1 MSKYTFEVEVPEYN
15 DYKSARE
22 AIKAVMGLTEQ
33 IEAEAEAIADEMGVS
48 FSTGDYGNG
57 RTYHPKGTN
66 AEDNGLEFYCREYEV
81 DLDENGNMTEGA
93 WVSSSEMC

>member
-33 IEAEAEAIADEMGVS
+33 IEAEAEAIADEMSVS

-57 RTYHPKGTN
+57 RTYYPKGTN
-66 AEDNGLEFYCREYEV
+66 AEDYGLGYYCRCYDV
-81 DLDENGNMTEGA
+81 DLDENGNTVEGA
-93 WVSSSEMC
+93 WVSSSDMC

>member
-15 DYKSARE
+15 DYKSARA
-22 AIKAVMGLTEQ
+22 AIDAIMGLIDH
-33 IEAEAEAIADEMGVS
+33 IEAEAENIADEMGVS

-66 AEDNGLEFYCREYEV
+66 AEDNGLEYYCSYYDVE
-81 DLDENGNMTEGA
+81 LDENGLTTEGA

>member
-15 DYKSARE
+15 DYKSARA
-22 AIKAVMGLTEQ
+22 AIDAIMGLVDD
-33 IEAEAEAIADEMGVS
+33 IEAEAENIADEMGVS

-66 AEDNGLEFYCREYEV
+66 AEDNGLEYYCSCYDVE
-81 DLDENGNMTEGA
+81 LDENGLTTEGA
-93 WVSSSEMC
+93 WVSSSDMC

>member
-22 AIKAVMGLTEQ
+22 AISKIMGLVDD
-33 IEAEAEAIADEMGVS
+33 IEAEAENIADEMGVS

-66 AEDNGLEFYCREYEV
+66 AEDNGLEYYCNDYDV
-81 DLDENGNMTEGA
+81 DLDENGNMTEGH
-93 WVSSSEMC
+93 WVSSSDMC